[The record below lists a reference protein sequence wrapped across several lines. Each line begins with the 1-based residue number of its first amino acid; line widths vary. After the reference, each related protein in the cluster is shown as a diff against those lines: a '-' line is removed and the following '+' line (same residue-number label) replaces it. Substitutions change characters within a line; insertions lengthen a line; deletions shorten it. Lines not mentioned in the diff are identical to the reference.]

1 MKPQASVPA
10 CPVCGFSSIYT
21 DGDGPCS
28 VRCALKL
35 ARDHHHVHKVP
46 LRRALH
52 VAREEAEARGLPQE
66 PHVRDVR
73 EARYRYVLVHE
84 RRLSRYWQIDRALLE
99 AGLNVEYMWAS
110 CGCSPVARVYRFA
123 PSLLTRLPEAMLD
136 YKLQNLSAIEL
147 RYLCADRESS
157 PYWHFLPAV

>member
-1 MKPQASVPA
+1 MISEAAVPA

-35 ARDHHHVHKVP
+35 ARDHHHLHRVP
-46 LRRALH
+46 LTRALH

-66 PHVRDVR
+66 PHFRDIR
-73 EARYRYVLVHE
+73 EANYRYVLVHE
-84 RRLSRYWQIDRALLE
+84 PKTSRYWKIDRALID
-99 AGLNVEYMWAS
+99 AGLNVEYMWGFDRA
-110 CGCSPVARVYRFA
+110 ARIYRFA

-136 YKLQNLSAIEL
+136 YRLRNLTPVEL
-147 RYLCADRESS
+147 RYLSDVS
-157 PYWHFLPAV
+157 PYWHFLAAK